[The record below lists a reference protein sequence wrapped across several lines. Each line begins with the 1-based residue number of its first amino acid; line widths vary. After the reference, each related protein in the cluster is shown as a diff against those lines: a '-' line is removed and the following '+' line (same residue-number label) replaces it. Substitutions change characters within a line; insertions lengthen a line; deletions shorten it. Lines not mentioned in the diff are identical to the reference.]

1 MTLSLPA
8 FAEKYSSDMT
18 KAEMKEQTKINL
30 ETYIKEEKKAEGLS
44 LSRDEKIQK
53 QKNIALEYM
62 VEKEK
67 IERQKQI
74 DRFWFG
80 IGSLIL
86 FSIFLK

>member
-53 QKNIALEYM
+53 KNIALEYM

-67 IERQKQI
+67 KERQKQI

>member
-1 MTLSLPA
+1 MRMISTILIIILLMTLSLPA

-44 LSRDEKIQK
+44 LSRDEKKQK
-53 QKNIALEYM
+53 KNIALEYM

-67 IERQKQI
+67 NRKT
-74 DRFWFG
+74 
-80 IGSLIL
+80 
-86 FSIFLK
+86 KTN

>member
-1 MTLSLPA
+1 MRMISTVLIIILLMTLSLPA

-44 LSRDEKIQK
+44 LSRDEKKQK
-53 QKNIALEYM
+53 KNIALEYM

-67 IERQKQI
+67 NRKT
-74 DRFWFG
+74 
-80 IGSLIL
+80 
-86 FSIFLK
+86 KTN

>member
-1 MTLSLPA
+1 MRMISTILIFFLLMTLSLPA

-53 QKNIALEYM
+53 KNIALEYM

-67 IERQKQI
+67 NRKTKTN
-74 DRFWFG
+74 W
-80 IGSLIL
+80 
-86 FSIFLK
+86 

>member
-67 IERQKQI
+67 NRKT
-74 DRFWFG
+74 
-80 IGSLIL
+80 
-86 FSIFLK
+86 KTN